1 MLLITEENGLEV
13 FKYAVGVILHLVS
26 ASYIA
31 YPYIPPRPPFR
42 LIHYQNKYL
51 QAGGYT

>member
-13 FKYAVGVILHLVS
+13 FEHAVAVILYLAS
-26 ASYIA
+26 ANYMA
-31 YPYIPPRPPFR
+31 YPHIPPRPPSR

-51 QAGGYT
+51 QARGYT